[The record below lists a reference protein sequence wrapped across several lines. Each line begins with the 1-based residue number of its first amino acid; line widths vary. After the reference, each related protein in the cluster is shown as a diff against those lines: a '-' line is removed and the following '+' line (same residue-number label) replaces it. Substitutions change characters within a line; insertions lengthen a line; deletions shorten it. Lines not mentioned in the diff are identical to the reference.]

1 MRLEL
6 KLGMKASCYSYLWLF
21 FRHNGQSSDS
31 VGYILLSVRL
41 SYGSGRVPCKRCE
54 SRKFSHTSCWDT
66 QTVEQVACVCGFQMR
81 VFWMRAPTCCSFN
94 SLQKFGK
101 WGLLLDPIL
110 CHTMCSAYSP
120 GVLTFQQLFLY
131 TSLDNNLRLSTTN
144 LSVLCMP
151 VT

>member
-1 MRLEL
+1 
-6 KLGMKASCYSYLWLF
+6 
-21 FRHNGQSSDS
+21 
-31 VGYILLSVRL
+31 
-41 SYGSGRVPCKRCE
+41 
-54 SRKFSHTSCWDT
+54 
-66 QTVEQVACVCGFQMR
+66 
-81 VFWMRAPTCCSFN
+81 MRAPTCSSFN

-101 WGLLLDPIL
+101 WGLLYPIL
-110 CHTMCSAYSP
+110 CHTVCSAYSP